1 MWLPDVHRY
10 LTALCADAL
19 SRGQWVQGECWHKC
33 LSSSSLLT
41 TPNTAAATFP
51 SVSPVPGAAPS
62 PLALQS
68 SSCGKKTKTTEK
80 WALSLRCC
88 FYETNSD
95 GGRQEVLGPPS
106 LYLCSC
112 QGGERVVRQWLGQL
126 LLQPPLRAAFI
137 FQMLLFSKW
146 SNHPG
151 SSCCLGKEGML
162 LSFAGSCSPISSL
175 CPATKWC
182 LWIWRCNFQLCQGSR
197 WLWACWCGTAVLP
210 VALVAGMFV
219 SVLLMEGKPLS
230 LMLFTY
236 YLLVPSFASKQQ
248 S

>member
-1 MWLPDVHRY
+1 MYCKKKCGCLMSTVTSLHCALMPCQEGNECRENAGISVFLPP
-10 LTALCADAL
+10 
-19 SRGQWVQGECWHKC
+19 
-33 LSSSSLLT
+33 LLT

-95 GGRQEVLGPPS
+95 GGKQEVLGPPS

-137 FQMLLFSKW
+137 FQMLLFSK
-146 SNHPG
+146 
-151 SSCCLGKEGML
+151 
-162 LSFAGSCSPISSL
+162 
-175 CPATKWC
+175 
-182 LWIWRCNFQLCQGSR
+182 
-197 WLWACWCGTAVLP
+197 
-210 VALVAGMFV
+210 
-219 SVLLMEGKPLS
+219 
-230 LMLFTY
+230 
-236 YLLVPSFASKQQ
+236 
-248 S
+248 